1 MRYAHTVEQVRAAE
15 QTLMAGLPDGTLMD
29 RAAAGLAAVCLDLL
43 GGAYGARIGVLA
55 GSGDNG
61 GDALFAAARL
71 AGRGARVEVEAP
83 GPRVHQAGL
92 AAVRRAG
99 GRRVSALGPADLV
112 LDGIVGIGGRP
123 GLRDADAFA
132 VARVGS
138 TDAVV
143 VSVDVPSG
151 VGVDS
156 AEVDGPAVEADVT
169 VTFGTHKVGLLVDP
183 AASMAGVV
191 QLVDIGL
198 GPHLGGPRVEVLQDA
213 DTATLLPV
221 PPAVAQKYSRGV
233 VGVFAGSAEYPG
245 AGLLAC
251 ASAVRAGWAGMVR
264 YAGASADLVHAR
276 LPEVVGDGR
285 VQACVVGPGA
295 GSSAGDQL
303 ENALR
308 REVPVVVDADAL
320 HHVTPAIRADAVLT
334 PHAGE
339 LAAMLDVPRPDV
351 EAAPMR
357 HLQTAVERFG
367 CVVLLKGARTLVG
380 APGRPV
386 TANATGVP
394 WLATAGSGDVL
405 AGLVGALLAAGLGS
419 YDAARVGAF
428 LHGRAGTIASAGGRH
443 PISAED
449 LVGSLSAA
457 AASCDSDAGR

>member
-15 QTLMAGLPDGTLMD
+15 RTLMTGLPDGALMD
-29 RAAAGLAAVCLDLL
+29 RAAAGLAAACVDLL
-43 GGAYGARIGVLA
+43 GGAYGARVGVIA

-71 AGRGARVEVEAP
+71 AVRGARVEVEAP
-83 GPRVHQAGL
+83 GRAVHEAGL

-99 GRRVSALGPADLV
+99 GRPVAALGPADLV
-112 LDGIVGIGGRP
+112 LDGIVGIGGRA
-123 GLRDADAFA
+123 GLRDADAAA
-132 VARVGS
+132 VERVGR

-143 VSVDVPSG
+143 VAVDVPSG

-156 AEVDGPAVEADVT
+156 AEVDGPSVEADVT

-183 AASMAGVV
+183 AASRAGVV
-191 QLVDIGL
+191 ELVDIGL
-198 GPHLGGPRVEVLQDA
+198 GPHLGRPRVEVLQDP
-213 DTATLLPV
+213 DTAQLLPV
-221 PPAVAQKYSRGV
+221 PSSAAQKYSRGV

-251 ASAVRAGWAGMVR
+251 MSAVRSGWAGMVR

-295 GSSAGDQL
+295 GSSAGEQL
-303 ENALR
+303 EDALR
-308 REVPVVVDADAL
+308 RDVPVVVDADAL
-320 HHVTPAIRADAVLT
+320 HHVTPPIRSELVLT

-351 EAAPMR
+351 EAAPLR
-357 HLQTAVERFG
+357 HLETAVDRFG
-367 CVVLLKGARTLVG
+367 CVVLLKGAHTLVG
-380 APGRPV
+380 APDRPV

-428 LHGRAGTIASAGGRH
+428 LHGRAGTIASTGGRH

-449 LVGSLSAA
+449 LVACLPAA
-457 AASCDSDAGR
+457 GASCAPDAGR